1 VTDECLHRNT
11 QQGESL
17 TGKRPGPL
25 RCTDC
30 GVTLNYKN
38 HTDPLVEFSQEV
50 PELIA
55 QLRERDERLD
65 RAECNAELRREQ
77 IRERDAEIERLKRQ
91 IENMNANLVDAV
103 TWSNTYDQL
112 RIAREELN
120 KISYAAANWD
130 GQNPGQFIE
139 LLGGI
144 ALSAYDRAA
153 PGKIRDGK

>member
-1 VTDECLHRNT
+1 MTGECPHRNT

-25 RCTDC
+25 RCADC

-55 QLRERDERLD
+55 SL
-65 RAECNAELRREQ
+65 
-77 IRERDAEIERLKRQ
+77 RERDAEIERLKRQ
-91 IENMNANLVDAV
+91 IENMNANMVDAV

-120 KISYAAANWD
+120 KISYGAANWD

>member
-1 VTDECLHRNT
+1 MTDECLHRNT

-55 QLRERDERLD
+55 SL
-65 RAECNAELRREQ
+65 
-77 IRERDAEIERLKRQ
+77 RERDAEIERLKRQ
-91 IENMNANLVDAV
+91 IENMNANMVDAV

-112 RIAREELN
+112 RIAQGTLADIRSELSSAN
-120 KISYAAANWD
+120 PDRDWMIDEICAALKKI
-130 GQNPGQFIE
+130 G
-139 LLGGI
+139 
-144 ALSAYDRAA
+144 
-153 PGKIRDGK
+153 DGK